1 MGCMGAYASVGMI
14 IVMLGMDLSPT
25 SFTFDDLQRKA
36 PDSEFQ
42 KLGCANYKY
51 ARNAVMF
58 ISLRTVGNRYGF
70 YQRRRTAT
78 TGYPTPSEQRK
89 RQKKAF
95 VRSFFSSLTTD
106 RDAYRG
112 APCDHRCHRSE

>member
-25 SFTFDDLQRKA
+25 SFTFDDRQRKA

-42 KLGCANYKY
+42 KLGCANCKH

-58 ISLRTVGNRYGF
+58 ISLRTVGTVQDGSYE
-70 YQRRRTAT
+70 RRRTAT
-78 TGYPTPSEQRK
+78 GYPTSSEQRK

-95 VRSFFSSLTTD
+95 VNFVRSFL
-106 RDAYRG
+106 
-112 APCDHRCHRSE
+112 P